1 MKATL
6 FAVVVAL
13 SILGWAVA
21 NLLQSGLDS
30 VQTHNYSVRSAIISA
45 SK

>member
-6 FAVVVAL
+6 FAAIVAL
-13 SILGWAVA
+13 SILGWAAA
-21 NLLQSGLDS
+21 NLLQSGLES
-30 VQTHNYSVRSAIISA
+30 VQTHNESVRSAIISA